1 MTGRTMCV
9 SLAVD
14 PTRPVRAWS
23 RDGPLSAFSPAP
35 EFAGCAAGAEGPSS
49 APASAPVAPAV
60 QQQPTAG
67 SAELGEQ
74 FSPQKVRDMA
84 LRRLQ
89 LAVRDFASVCE
100 AQGLPESS
108 VSGDLA
114 IARRAEQAVFPS
126 ARTRPLQ
133 ATDDLGFVTPVK
145 RPRLSFPKLT
155 KSSVAGR
162 PSGLTKPALPEH
174 TSRAGPSVAAGGLFK
189 PPRLP
194 ASFPTSVVKPSRRSF
209 STRRVSPDLPYSL
222 VVADSAGFQQGVYV
236 SSDQAV
242 ADLQHYYSFVS
253 DQEFRILAP
262 SSTHWLACQAS

>member
-1 MTGRTMCV
+1 MLASYFVTKVTEPTYDL
-9 SLAVD
+9 SL
-14 PTRPVRAWS
+14 PL
-23 RDGPLSAFSPAP
+23 RDYVFW
-35 EFAGCAAGAEGPSS
+35 FAAGISAIRFGSIPPEGLPPMAAAQEGASVPAS

-74 FSPQKVRDMA
+74 LSPQKVRDMA

-100 AQGLPESS
+100 AQGLPEYS

-222 VVADSAGFQQGVYV
+222 VVADSAGFQQPPCKE
-236 SSDQAV
+236 ATFPPTR
-242 ADLQHYYSFVS
+242 L
-253 DQEFRILAP
+253 
-262 SSTHWLACQAS
+262 